1 MNRTRSRS
9 GRGLFGSGRLLAVA
23 AVVAVSGMTTTACE
37 AAHEEDHPATA
48 RATTAT
54 ATTVTANRSPLTW
67 GDCPPQAEGAPARNP
82 AQVCATLEVP
92 LNYQDPDGKK
102 ITIAVSKIPAADSA
116 ARPGVLLLNP
126 GGPGDSGLDMP
137 TSMAAQL
144 PESVLSQYDLIGFD
158 PRGVG
163 LSTPQSCGLSDP
175 SAPFPYPAPDG
186 SIDQNIANGKALAQQ
201 CASGA
206 PELKYFTTANTAR
219 DLDRL
224 REDLGEDKISYWGQ
238 SYGTYLGTVYASL
251 FPARTDRMILEGVV
265 DGTKVWQQESATWGQ
280 GMDDRFPDA
289 AKVAVQQQLG
299 LGKTVAAVEKTYID
313 LTTRLDAEPA
323 KVPGAPVS
331 LTGTMIRNLTYGLLM
346 RNENLPIVTQVWKAA
361 DDLSKGALTK
371 ADTKIM
377 AQVLAPTAGEPGVP
391 QDNTAT
397 MFLSIICGDVASS
410 TDLDHYRSDV
420 AADRKAHPLSG
431 GMPVNV
437 WPCAFWDAPLE
448 QPVAVSNDASQGG
461 RNILLL
467 QNRRD
472 NATPWEGALGLR
484 QALGDRASLVGVNNG
499 GHYVYGTGSDCA
511 DQAANAFLTGGAR
524 PDQDVSCTDA

>member
-1 MNRTRSRS
+1 MRGNHAE
-9 GRGLFGSGRLLAVA
+9 RGLFGNGRLIAVVAMAVA
-23 AVVAVSGMTTTACE
+23 ATAACSA
-37 AAHEEDHPATA
+37 AAHEEDQPKQAPASTSSSS
-48 RATTAT
+48 
-54 ATTVTANRSPLTW
+54 SPSSSPSGIAW

-82 AQVCATLEVP
+82 LQTCATIQIP
-92 LNYQDPDGKK
+92 LNYQDPGGK
-102 ITIAVSKIPAADSA
+102 TISMEVSRIASDSA
-116 ARPGVLLLNP
+116 ERHGVLFLNP

-137 TSMAAQL
+137 STMAAQL
-144 PESVLSQYDLIGFD
+144 PKSVLAQYDLIGFD

-175 SAPFPYPAPDG
+175 SAPFPYPAPNG

-201 CASGA
+201 CASKA
-206 PELKYFTTANTAR
+206 PELKYFNTANTAR

-224 REDLGEDKISYWGQ
+224 RADLGEDKISYWGQ
-238 SYGTYLGTVYASL
+238 SYGTYLGTVFSSL
-251 FPARTDRMILEGVV
+251 FPARTDRMVLEGVV
-265 DGTKVWQQESATWGQ
+265 DGTKVWQQESALWGQ

-289 AKVAVQQQLG
+289 AKVAVQQKLG
-299 LGKTVAAVEKTYID
+299 LGKTVAEVEKSYID
-313 LTTRLDAEPA
+313 LTTRLDAKPA

-331 LTGTMIRNLTYGLLM
+331 LTGTMIRNLTYGMLM
-346 RNENLPIVTQVWKAA
+346 RNENLPVVTQVWKAA
-361 DDLSKGALTK
+361 DDLSKGSLTK
-371 ADTKIM
+371 GDTKVM
-377 AQVLAPTAGEPGVP
+377 AQVLAQTAGEPGVP

-410 TDLDHYRSDV
+410 TDLAQYRTDV

-437 WPCAFWDAPLE
+437 WPCAFWGAPLE

-472 NATPWEGALGLR
+472 NATPWEGAVGLR

-511 DQAANAFLTGGAR
+511 DQAADNFLTGGAL